1 MGAILLEIINNRV
14 IQAAALAWAIA
25 QGIKVLLTLAISRR
39 FDYTRVF
46 GSGGM
51 PSSHS
56 SMACA
61 MLMVVGL
68 HEGFSSAVFALAF
81 CFAGVTMY
89 DAAGVRRSTGRNA
102 AVINH
107 IVEGLSG
114 KGFNFDDEHLKE
126 LVGHT
131 PIQVLAGALLGI
143 LVGIAAALI
152 MNKTV
157 FRGKPVPFVMEL
169 PNYRMPSLKSVALLL
184 WEKARDFLQRAFTVI
199 FLATIIIW
207 FLQSFDTR
215 LNVVA
220 DSSASLL
227 ALIGRWI
234 APLFAPLGFADWRCA
249 TALISGLIAKE
260 SVVSTLE
267 VLLGGAA
274 ISSMLS
280 TRAAI
285 GFLVFTLLYTPCVA
299 AMATIRRELNSTVK
313 TAGVVLMQCA
323 VAWCAAFIAYAAAGG
338 FV

>member
-1 MGAILLEIINNRV
+1 MKRLFRKNQIIITSLAIMIVIAGYLNFTADQTKPVKQEAAAETAEKIREENIQAEEAAAGAEADITSFPDEDLASVSAEAESTADTETPEGEKVGEAVLTSSASAGAFSASAKLNREQVRSKNEASLLEIINNRV

-56 SMACA
+56 AMACA

-143 LVGIAAALI
+143 LVG
-152 MNKTV
+152 
-157 FRGKPVPFVMEL
+157 
-169 PNYRMPSLKSVALLL
+169 
-184 WEKARDFLQRAFTVI
+184 
-199 FLATIIIW
+199 
-207 FLQSFDTR
+207 
-215 LNVVA
+215 
-220 DSSASLL
+220 
-227 ALIGRWI
+227 
-234 APLFAPLGFADWRCA
+234 
-249 TALISGLIAKE
+249 
-260 SVVSTLE
+260 
-267 VLLGGAA
+267 
-274 ISSMLS
+274 
-280 TRAAI
+280 
-285 GFLVFTLLYTPCVA
+285 
-299 AMATIRRELNSTVK
+299 
-313 TAGVVLMQCA
+313 VLMA
-323 VAWCAAFIAYAAAGG
+323 
-338 FV
+338 

>member
-68 HEGFSSAVFALAF
+68 HEGFSSA
-81 CFAGVTMY
+81 
-89 DAAGVRRSTGRNA
+89 GRNA

-143 LVGIAAALI
+143 LVG
-152 MNKTV
+152 
-157 FRGKPVPFVMEL
+157 
-169 PNYRMPSLKSVALLL
+169 
-184 WEKARDFLQRAFTVI
+184 
-199 FLATIIIW
+199 
-207 FLQSFDTR
+207 
-215 LNVVA
+215 
-220 DSSASLL
+220 
-227 ALIGRWI
+227 
-234 APLFAPLGFADWRCA
+234 
-249 TALISGLIAKE
+249 
-260 SVVSTLE
+260 
-267 VLLGGAA
+267 
-274 ISSMLS
+274 
-280 TRAAI
+280 
-285 GFLVFTLLYTPCVA
+285 
-299 AMATIRRELNSTVK
+299 
-313 TAGVVLMQCA
+313 VLMA
-323 VAWCAAFIAYAAAGG
+323 
-338 FV
+338 